1 MRDKKTF
8 WKVVFKTRR
17 NPNFT
22 GKHVLASCTRVH
34 TTFPIETKQEDMVKL
49 FEAEEFNKEWTNGDV
64 WEVVGIDWVYVD
76 HGYFSK

>member
-22 GKHVLASCTRVH
+22 GQHIHAGCTRVH

-49 FEAEEFNKEWTNGDV
+49 FEAEEFNMQWTNGDV
-64 WEVVGIDWVYVD
+64 GEVVGSDNIFEE